1 MTLSTNASDT
11 NDTNDTAD
19 TRSHRALRTW
29 TSRSLALGF
38 TAGAAAI
45 LAGCSGAPAPAPPAA
60 TAPASNGAA
69 SAANVPSPEPRPAAP
84 RVSNAA
90 NPRDYRRDA
99 AQHLYDQN
107 AERIWKGKLQP
118 NLYAIGTLQVELDRN
133 GQVTRLHWM
142 RAPGHAPEVVK
153 EIERTV
159 RDAAPFPTP
168 SRMGKVTYT
177 DTWLWDKS
185 GRFQLD
191 TLTEGQL

>member
-1 MTLSTNASDT
+1 MT
-11 NDTNDTAD
+11 
-19 TRSHRALRTW
+19 
-29 TSRSLALGF
+29 LGF

-45 LAGCSGAPAPAPPAA
+45 LAGCSGAPAPAPPVA
-60 TAPASNGAA
+60 TRPPPASSGPA
-69 SAANVPSPEPRPAAP
+69 SAAPSETRPAAP
-84 RVSNAA
+84 KVSNAA

-107 AERIWKGKLQP
+107 ADRIWKGKLQP

-133 GQVTRLHWM
+133 GLVTRLHWM
-142 RAPGHAPEVVK
+142 RAPSHAPEVVK

-159 RDAAPFPTP
+159 REAAPFPTP

-177 DTWLWDKS
+177 ETWLWDKS

>member
-1 MTLSTNASDT
+1 MTKPQDT
-11 NDTNDTAD
+11 TDTP
-19 TRSHRALRTW
+19 RHRALRGWNTRRL
-29 TSRSLALGF
+29 TLGF

-45 LAGCSGAPAPAPPAA
+45 LAGCSGAPAPAPPVAS
-60 TAPASNGAA
+60 TPAPASSGAT
-69 SAANVPSPEPRPAAP
+69 SATSPAPEPRPAAP
-84 RVSNAA
+84 KVSNAA

-133 GQVTRLHWM
+133 GQVLRLHWM
-142 RAPGHAPEVVK
+142 RAPTHAPEVVK

-159 RDAAPFPTP
+159 RAAAPYPTP

>member
-1 MTLSTNASDT
+1 MSTPPDTTRPASPW
-11 NDTNDTAD
+11 
-19 TRSHRALRTW
+19 RLRGW
-29 TSRSLALGF
+29 TPRSLTLGF

-45 LAGCSGAPAPAPPAA
+45 LAGCSGAPSPAPPTATRGSPAAPAAPAPSAQAPAA
-60 TAPASNGAA
+60 DAA
-69 SAANVPSPEPRPAAP
+69 MAP
-84 RVSNAA
+84 RVSRAA

-107 AERIWKGKLQP
+107 LERIYKGKLQP
-118 NLYAIGTLQVELDRN
+118 NLYAIGTLQVDLDRD
-133 GQVTRLHWM
+133 GKVTRLHWM
-142 RAPGHAPEVVK
+142 RAPSHAPEVVK

-159 RDAAPFPTP
+159 REAAPFPTP

>member
-1 MTLSTNASDT
+1 MSSPPDNPRAASPW
-11 NDTNDTAD
+11 
-19 TRSHRALRTW
+19 RLRGW
-29 TSRSLALGF
+29 TPRSLTLGF

-45 LAGCSGAPAPAPPAA
+45 LAGCSGAPAPAPP
-60 TAPASNGAA
+60 TPTRGAPAA
-69 SAANVPSPEPRPAAP
+69 SPAPSAQAPTAAP
-84 RVSNAA
+84 TAQAPRISRAA

-107 AERIWKGKLQP
+107 LERIWKGKLQP
-118 NLYAIGTLQVELDRN
+118 NLYAIGTLQVDVDRE

-142 RAPGHAPEVVK
+142 RAPSHAPEVVK

-159 RDAAPFPTP
+159 REAAPFPTP

>member
-1 MTLSTNASDT
+1 MP
-11 NDTNDTAD
+11 
-19 TRSHRALRTW
+19 
-29 TSRSLALGF
+29 RSLSLGF

-45 LAGCSGAPAPAPPAA
+45 LAGCSGAPSPA
-60 TAPASNGAA
+60 TAPAPMPQTAPA
-69 SAANVPSPEPRPAAP
+69 SPRPASQAPAPEPAAP
-84 RVSNAA
+84 RISVAA

-99 AQHLYDQN
+99 ARHLYEQN

-118 NLYAIGTLQVELDRN
+118 NLYAIGTLQVDLDRE
-133 GQVTRLHWM
+133 GRVVRLHWM
-142 RAPGHAPEVVK
+142 RAPSHAPEVVK

-159 RDAAPFPTP
+159 RDAAPFPAP

>member
-1 MTLSTNASDT
+1 MTKTPAPPD
-11 NDTNDTAD
+11 
-19 TRSHRALRTW
+19 SHRSWNIRGW
-29 TSRSLALGF
+29 TPRSLTLGF

-45 LAGCSGAPAPAPPAA
+45 LAGCSGAPSPAPPRAPQTEPVA
-60 TAPASNGAA
+60 PTAPSPQASG
-69 SAANVPSPEPRPAAP
+69 PAAP

-99 AQHLYDQN
+99 AQHLYDLN
-107 AERIWKGKLQP
+107 AERIWKGQLKP
-118 NLYAIGTLQVELDRN
+118 NLYAIGTLQVELDRE
-133 GQVTRLHWM
+133 GRVLRLHWM
-142 RAPGHAPEVVK
+142 RAPSHAPEVVK

-159 RDAAPFPTP
+159 REAAPFPLP